1 MHGISPCEIKG
12 ESCSEFLPS
21 ISKLWEMRS
30 WAFTNIFSTRQKT
43 ISNLIVFLYIKYIQA
58 TGLLATSQQNVINEA
73 TFRTESSSVSNNI
86 KFQIFQNRFIMFSHF
101 LLTRLNALMFM
112 QITAIMVIIFWD
124 FLTFTQIFLPLQVKQ
139 SQIFSNKR
147 RIYELPH
154 DLPNDLRLRILGN

>member
-73 TFRTESSSVSNNI
+73 TFRTESSSVSNDI
-86 KFQIFQNRFIMFSHF
+86 KFQIFQNRFHNVQPFS
-101 LLTRLNALMFM
+101 
-112 QITAIMVIIFWD
+112 I
-124 FLTFTQIFLPLQVKQ
+124 
-139 SQIFSNKR
+139 SQIKYFNVYADNCNYGHNILR
-147 RIYELPH
+147 FF
-154 DLPNDLRLRILGN
+154 DVWPNFPSTSSKAKPDF